1 MTEYI
6 NNKDKLKDNEIDEV
20 VTRVKVLLI
29 NSNNELLLGLSHG
42 TYQFPGGHLE
52 EGEELSEC
60 VKRELLEETGI
71 NINTDGLVPFFLIKH
86 YNKNYRNTNKNR
98 LSLIYYYVI
107 NTDEVYHLENTHYTK
122 EEQDGNFTLKYVNIS
137 AVEELLI
144 KSIPNNR
151 INEIIVREMLMAIN
165 EYNKLLI

>member
-6 NNKDKLKDNEIDEV
+6 NNKDNLKENEIDEI

-29 NSNNELLLGLSHG
+29 NSNNEILLGLSHG

-52 EGEELSEC
+52 EGEELSNC

-71 NINTDGLVPFFLIKH
+71 KISGKNLTPFFVIKH
-86 YNKNYRNTNKNR
+86 YNKNYRDTNKNR

-107 NTDEVYHLENTHYTK
+107 NSDESYHLENTHYTK
-122 EEQDGNFTLKYVNIS
+122 EEQEGNFSLKYVNLNDI
-137 AVEELLI
+137 EDLLI
-144 KSIPNNR
+144 KSIPNNK

-165 EYNKLLI
+165 EYKKLLI